1 MQIIGL
7 SKFDDMSTPVNVL
20 SKSQQQRLQK
30 EQFSTNNDNLNIAC
44 IDVRQMVIFLLMLLT
59 KPKKKIKNTQRN
71 KQTIHL
77 RSINIKS
84 IYCFLVHHSN
94 KMI

>member
-1 MQIIGL
+1 
-7 SKFDDMSTPVNVL
+7 MSTPVNVL

-59 KPKKKIKNTQRN
+59 KPKKKSRINKETN
-71 KQTIHL
+71 KQYI
-77 RSINIKS
+77 
-84 IYCFLVHHSN
+84 CDQ
-94 KMI
+94 

>member
-7 SKFDDMSTPVNVL
+7 SKFDDVSTPVNVL

-44 IDVRQMVIFLLMLLT
+44 IDVRQMVIFY
-59 KPKKKIKNTQRN
+59 
-71 KQTIHL
+71 
-77 RSINIKS
+77 SC
-84 IYCFLVHHSN
+84 Y
-94 KMI
+94 